1 MKQSVQYNRESD
13 ESDGQIIKEN
23 QEGEDD
29 SDSELDSSDDKY
41 EDEEEKSQTD
51 QEAGEDKIIQQD
63 LNKRIDSSDQ
73 DDGASY

>member
-1 MKQSVQYNRESD
+1 MRQSVQYNRESD

-41 EDEEEKSQTD
+41 EDEEEKSLTD
-51 QEAGEDKIIQQD
+51 
-63 LNKRIDSSDQ
+63 
-73 DDGASY
+73 

>member
-1 MKQSVQYNRESD
+1 MRQSVQYNRESD
-13 ESDGQIIKEN
+13 ESDEQIIKEN